1 MDRAFLA
8 AYEAEL
14 DHIRVLASEF
24 AALHPNV
31 ARNLSLDA
39 TPCPDPY
46 VERLLEG
53 VAFLAART
61 RIKVEAEGA
70 RFTAGVLEALWPDLA
85 APGPAMGLGV
95 LQPGPQVQTMA
106 GGSPVPAGSRFTA
119 GLREGLATRATY
131 STAQPVMLWPLG
143 LEGAEYLPDRGAL
156 NAAGL
161 AAPGAEAA
169 IRLSLRASGPLPLAA
184 LALDRLDLC
193 FAGSPRAPALFDAIF
208 GDGTLA
214 RARPALPGAT
224 PLPLAPPALVGLA
237 DTEGLTPRLR
247 PGFEGFRL
255 LRDYFLMPERFHFL
269 RLTGLAPALR
279 PCAEGVALEIA
290 LLLARPQPLLDGV
303 GAGDVRLFVTP
314 LVNLFEKECNF
325 VELDPRAT
333 AHPVHADRARSR
345 DFEIY
350 RLLRV
355 ADADRE
361 GEDGLLC
368 PVHAPSA
375 PRHAGPLW
383 WAERRPRRPAT
394 DEIRLGRM
402 RSSYAGHDLWIS
414 VSRAGGWVPRRLDI
428 RALCTNRDL
437 AILDDTPRLTPE
449 GGEPVMRVD
458 LLGPMRRPQ
467 PALAG
472 APPQAGQG
480 GAAGRDDLTWRLVA
494 QLSSGHLSL
503 AEAGRDGAPLA
514 ALLALY
520 ADRGDPQLARHAR
533 AIAAVHSRPVIERL
547 DLPGPLAFGRGTE
560 ITLEIDET
568 PLAGAARLLLPAL
581 LDRLLARHVSVNSFV
596 RTRTRLTQK
605 QEEMSW
611 PMRPG
616 LRPPI

>member
-14 DHIRVLASEF
+14 DHIRVLAGEF

-39 TPCPDPY
+39 VPCPDPY

-61 RIKVEAEGA
+61 RMKVEAEGQ
-70 RFTAGVLEALWPDLA
+70 RFTAGVLDALWPDLA
-85 APGPAMGLGV
+85 APGPAMGIGV
-95 LQPGPQVQTMA
+95 LQPGPQVQAMA
-106 GGSPVPAGSRFTA
+106 GGHPVPRGSRFTA
-119 GLREGLATRATY
+119 AAREGLATRATY
-131 STAQPVMLWPLG
+131 ATAQAVTLWPLA
-143 LEGAEYLPDRGAL
+143 LAAADYLPDRGAL
-156 NAAGL
+156 AAAGL
-161 AAPGAEAA
+161 AAPGAEAG
-169 IRLSLRASGPLPLAA
+169 IRISLHATGPAALSA
-184 LALDRLDLC
+184 LALERLDLC
-193 FAGSPRAPALFDAIF
+193 FAGSARAGALFDAIF
-208 GDGTLA
+208 GNGLGA
-214 RARPALPGAT
+214 LARPARPGAQALSLDR
-224 PLPLAPPALVGLA
+224 PELVGTG
-237 DTEGLTPRLR
+237 DDEGLTPRLR
-247 PGFEGFRL
+247 RSFEGFRL
-255 LRDYFLMPERFHFL
+255 LRDYFLMPERFHYL
-269 RLTGLAPALR
+269 RLDGLAPAAR
-279 PCAEGVALEIA
+279 QCGEGVALELA
-290 LLLARPQPLLDGV
+290 VPLARPEPLLEGLGRD
-303 GAGDVRLFVTP
+303 DFRLFATP

-325 VELDPRAT
+325 VELDARST
-333 AHPVHADRARSR
+333 AHPVHPDRARTR
-345 DFEIY
+345 DFEVY

-361 GEDGLLC
+361 GADGLLC
-368 PVHAPSA
+368 PAHAPEA
-375 PRHAGPLW
+375 PRHAGPVW

-394 DEIRLGRM
+394 DEIRRGQM

-414 VSRAGGWVPRRLDI
+414 VSRAGDWMPRRLDI

-437 AILDDTPRLTPE
+437 PILDDTPRLTPE

-480 GAAGRDDLTWRLVA
+480 GAAGLDDLTWRLVA
-494 QLSSGHLSL
+494 QLASGHLSL
-503 AEAGRDGAPLA
+503 AEAGRDGAPLC

-533 AIAAVHSRPVIERL
+533 AVAAISSRPVIARL

-560 ITLEIDET
+560 ITLEIDEA
-568 PLAGAARLLLPAL
+568 PLAGASRLLLPAL
-581 LDRLLARHVSVNSFV
+581 LDRLFARHASVNAFV
-596 RTRTRLTQK
+596 RTRTRLVQK

-616 LRPPI
+616 LRPRI